1 MPLLFSTL
9 RVQAGFPVL
18 LRQRQ
23 FVEDPLCV
31 ATHRHLWRADSPPR
45 GYVILFQE
53 RRLGRKEVQTSSQS
67 GHSVCLSPL
76 LRDLVLPHLNPS
88 LFGVLLLLSS

>member
-1 MPLLFSTL
+1 M
-9 RVQAGFPVL
+9 

-31 ATHRHLWRADSPPR
+31 DPHRYLWSADSLPR
-45 GYVILFQE
+45 SYVIPSYVIPRKETEQE
-53 RRLGRKEVQTSSQS
+53 RGADKFTEWSLRLPF
-67 GHSVCLSPL
+67 PL

-88 LFGVLLLLSS
+88 LFEVLLLLSS